1 MSDVPR
7 PGDLVRLCKSGI
19 PTVTGFMTPDRGL
32 AAGTREVPVG
42 PGMVVAGPV
51 SPRRSSAIS
60 MWVMSVSALLTEAA
74 TWASTPCG
82 SRRGYSSCPTEM
94 AASSSA
100 PPFDA
105 PR

>member
-51 SPRRSSAIS
+51 SPRRSYENENIFSDRLLVVTRGRAL
-60 MWVMSVSALLTEAA
+60 WFSVNVV
-74 TWASTPCG
+74 
-82 SRRGYSSCPTEM
+82 RRV
-94 AASSSA
+94 
-100 PPFDA
+100 
-105 PR
+105 